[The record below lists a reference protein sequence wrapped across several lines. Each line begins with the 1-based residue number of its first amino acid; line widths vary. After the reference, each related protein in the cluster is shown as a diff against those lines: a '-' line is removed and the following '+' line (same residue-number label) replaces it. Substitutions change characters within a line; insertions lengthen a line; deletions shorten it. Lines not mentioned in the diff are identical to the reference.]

1 MFATTIKSA
10 ANENKFALNFN
21 WIDLYF
27 SHNTVFRNLKFNL
40 YNINLNLW

>member
-10 ANENKFALNFN
+10 ENENKFALNFN

-27 SHNTVFRNLKFNL
+27 SHNTLFKKCK
-40 YNINLNLW
+40 I